1 MAAGGRSVACCAA
14 VLLAAA
20 LLLSA
25 PTTTG
30 SALLFIRLSMP
41 VLLVLDF
48 VSWLDPPPDRRC
60 A

>member
-1 MAAGGRSVACCAA
+1 MAAGGRSIACFAA

-30 SALLFIRLSMP
+30 SALRLLRFSSSVSLRLSRSRA
-41 VLLVLDF
+41 DY
-48 VSWLDPPPDRRC
+48 
-60 A
+60 